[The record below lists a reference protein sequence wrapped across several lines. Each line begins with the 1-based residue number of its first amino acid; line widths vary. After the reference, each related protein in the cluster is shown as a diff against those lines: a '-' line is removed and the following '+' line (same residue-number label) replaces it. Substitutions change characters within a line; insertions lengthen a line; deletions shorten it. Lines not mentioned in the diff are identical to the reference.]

1 MNSFLIVT
9 FRTLNCRGLWMD
21 GEETF
26 QMAPLSYQVD
36 EKRQAWDPSVL
47 GLNISSA
54 LGKLV
59 YIGHVTER
67 LWAMSVR

>member
-1 MNSFLIVT
+1 
-9 FRTLNCRGLWMD
+9 MD